1 MRMIIVNAIWKQFF
15 EFSKFTVE
23 ENKRERYNRD
33 DVEGLEVSYALS
45 WSGRATSIP
54 AFSEKNWMR
63 EVSCVLFARVLVDL
77 W

>member
-1 MRMIIVNAIWKQFF
+1 MLKKTVRTREKFQMRMIIVNAIWKQFF

-45 WSGRATSIP
+45 WSGRARSIP
-54 AFSEKNWMR
+54 VFSER
-63 EVSCVLFARVLVDL
+63 IG
-77 W
+77 